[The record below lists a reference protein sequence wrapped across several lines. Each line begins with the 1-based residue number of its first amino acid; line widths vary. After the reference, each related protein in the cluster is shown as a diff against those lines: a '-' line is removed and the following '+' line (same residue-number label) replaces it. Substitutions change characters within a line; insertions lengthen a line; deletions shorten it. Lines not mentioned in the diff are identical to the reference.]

1 MGKKDEILD
10 MSIEQTEWP
19 LLPVDLQKIE
29 TPGVLRKEAQARQA
43 LAELK
48 GFAAVI
54 PNQSIVINAI
64 ALQEAQES
72 SAIENIVT
80 TRDELYQSLTVSDQ
94 TIDPATKEVINYREA
109 ISKGAGLIAKRGLLS
124 VSDIV
129 QIQEVIAENNAGI
142 RRLPGTALV
151 NDSTEEVVYT
161 PPQDYNEICRLL
173 NNFCEYLNNDE
184 DSLWKMAILHYQFE
198 TIHPFYDGNG
208 RTGRILNILYLL
220 LKHHI
225 NTPIL
230 YLSSYII
237 KTKNTYYKLLQEVR
251 TRDIWEHWIIYILTG
266 IEETSKQ
273 TLEKIRAIKY
283 SFDSTIEKMKLQI
296 PKAYSKELV
305 ELIFEN
311 PYSKIEF
318 LVTKLQ
324 VNRKTASKYLKELEA
339 TGILSSLRV
348 GRETL
353 YINDEL
359 MGILK
364 S

>member
-1 MGKKDEILD
+1 LLTD
-10 MSIEQTEWP
+10 QTEWP
-19 LLPVDLQKIE
+19 LLPPDLQKIE
-29 TPGVLRKEAQARQA
+29 SPNVLRKEAQARGA

-54 PNQSIVINAI
+54 PNQSILINAI

-94 TIDPATKEVINYREA
+94 AMDAATKEVINYREA
-109 ISKGAGLIAKRGLLS
+109 VSKGYALIAKRGLLS
-124 VSDIV
+124 ISDIV
-129 QIQEVIAENNAGI
+129 QIQEIIAENNAGI
-142 RRLPGTALV
+142 RKLPGTALV
-151 NDSTEEVVYT
+151 NDSTAEVVYT
-161 PPQDYNEICRLL
+161 PPQDYDEICRLL
-173 NNFCEYLNNDE
+173 DNFREYLNNNE
-184 DSLWKMAILHYQFE
+184 DSLWKMAVLHYQFE

-220 LKHHI
+220 LKNHI
-225 NTPIL
+225 TTPIL

-237 KTKNTYYKLLQEVR
+237 RNKQQYYELLQEVR
-251 TRDIWEHWIIYILTG
+251 TRDIWENWIIYILTG

-273 TLEKIRAIKY
+273 TLEKIKAIKN

-296 PKAYSKELV
+296 PKTYSKELV

-324 VNRKTASKYLKELEA
+324 VNRKTASKYLKEMEA
-339 TGILSSLRV
+339 AGILSSLRV

-364 S
+364 R

>member
-1 MGKKDEILD
+1 MGKKYEILD
-10 MSIEQTEWP
+10 MLTEQSEWP

-29 TPGVLRKEAQARQA
+29 TPGVLRKEAQARGA

-54 PNQSIVINAI
+54 PNQSILINAI

-80 TRDELYQSLTVSDQ
+80 TRDKLYQSLTFGNQ
-94 TIDPATKEVINYREA
+94 AIDAATKEVINYREA
-109 ISKGAGLIAKRGLLS
+109 IAKGAGLIAKRGLLS
-124 VSDIV
+124 ISDIV
-129 QIQEVIAENNAGI
+129 QIQEIIAGNNAGI

-161 PPQDYNEICRLL
+161 PPQDYDEICRLL
-173 NNFCEYLNNDE
+173 NNFCEYLNGDE
-184 DSLWKMAILHYQFE
+184 DSLWKMAVLHYQFE

-220 LKHHI
+220 LKKHI
-225 NTPIL
+225 TTPIL

-237 KTKNTYYKLLQEVR
+237 KTKNQYYELLQEVR
-251 TRDIWEHWIIYILTG
+251 TGDIWENWICYILTG

-273 TLEKIRAIKY
+273 ALEKIKAIKI
-283 SFDSTIEKMKLQI
+283 SFDSTIEKMRVQI
-296 PKAYSKELV
+296 PKTYSKELA

-324 VNRKTASKYLKELEA
+324 VNRKTASKYLKEMDA
-339 TGILSSLRV
+339 AGILSSRKV

-364 S
+364 R